1 MARDFSRTDRIAD
14 VIQKELAQIIQKEMK
29 DPRVGL
35 LTILEVKVSKDLAY
49 AKVFVSVMMEEQA
62 AQTIETLNKAASFFR
77 ATLAKRIQIRV
88 MPQLTFV
95 YDDTTIKANRLS
107 KIIDDARA
115 KDKLSEQDEDDT
127 HDTK

>member
-115 KDKLSEQDEDDT
+115 KDKLSEQDEDDSENI
-127 HDTK
+127 